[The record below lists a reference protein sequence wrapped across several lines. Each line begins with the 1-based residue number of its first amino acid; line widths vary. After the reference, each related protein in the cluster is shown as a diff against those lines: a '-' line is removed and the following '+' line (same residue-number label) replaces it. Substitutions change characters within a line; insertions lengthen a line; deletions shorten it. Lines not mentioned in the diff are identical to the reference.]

1 MADKKTEIENLLKKY
16 GQEQLLAF
24 YDELTEEGQDA
35 LLADISNIDFELMK
49 QLHKS
54 AGKPTENNKNA
65 VLSPIEAADKTKMA
79 DSDKDSYYG
88 AGIEQLKL
96 GKVAAVTMAGGQ
108 GSRLGHDGPKG
119 TYDIGLASH
128 KSLFEIQCDGLK
140 KVSAE
145 CGKTVPWYI
154 MTSQINHI
162 DTVDFFEEHDYFG
175 YPKADIFF
183 FPQDMIPVLS
193 MDGKLLLENKG
204 KVLRSPNG
212 NGGLFSSIIS
222 SGALSDMQKRGVSWV
237 FICGI
242 DNCLVQMADP
252 LFVGYTAKSNV
263 EASAKS
269 FVKRSF
275 DEKAG
280 IICRKDGKPG
290 VIEYTEIPEKEAK
303 LTDENGAF
311 VYGDANVL
319 NYIFDISVIEQI
331 AGRGMCYH
339 TACKKITY
347 MNESGEVITSTS
359 PDAYKF
365 ELFLFDAFDFIDDM
379 RILRIDRKLEFAPV
393 KNKEGEDS
401 PAWARDLYM
410 KANKIQMTTPL
421 VEMDGDE
428 MTRIVWKKIKDILL
442 YPYIDL
448 KTEYYDLGIESRDAT
463 DDQITKDSANATK
476 KYGVA
481 VKCATITPNAARV
494 KEFNLK
500 KMYKS
505 PNGTI
510 RSILDGTVFRA
521 PILVDGISPLVKG
534 WEKPIVIARHAYGD
548 LYSAV
553 DAKVAKGSK
562 AELVITAADGTV
574 TTTEIHNFANSDGIV
589 MGMHNEDASIEGF
602 ARACFEYA
610 IAEKMDLWFSSK
622 DTISKTYDHHF
633 KDIFNDL
640 YENEYKARFE
650 ALGITYFYTLIDD
663 AIARVM
669 KSKGGFIWACKNYD
683 GDVFSDMLATAF
695 GSLAMMTS
703 VLVSPHGYYEYEAAH
718 GTIPRHYHKYLNGEK
733 TSTNPIA
740 TIFAWTGALARRGEI
755 DGNTELT
762 AFAKR
767 MEEAVLETV
776 ASGYMT
782 GDLALISEVPEKH
795 VLDLDEFL
803 NKVAEAL

>member
-1 MADKKTEIENLLKKY
+1 MRKEHIELFEKVKKL

-24 YDELTEEGQDA
+24 YEELSAEEQDA
-35 LLADISNIDFELMK
+35 LVADIESIDFALMK
-49 QLHKS
+49 ELFEN
-54 AGKPTENNKNA
+54 AGKPTANNKDA
-65 VLSPIEAADKTKMA
+65 VLSPIEAADKTNMSAELA
-79 DSDKDSYYG
+79 DKFVT
-88 AGIEQLKL
+88 AGDRELSK
-96 GKVAAVTMAGGQ
+96 GRVAAVTMAGGQ

-119 TYDIGLASH
+119 TYDIGLPSH

-140 KVSAE
+140 KISGK
-145 CGKTVPWYI
+145 CGKNIPWYI
-154 MTSQINHI
+154 MTSQINHA
-162 DTVDFFEEHDYFG
+162 DTVAFFKENNYFG
-175 YPKADIFF
+175 YSKDDIFF
-183 FPQDMIPVLS
+183 FPQNMIPVVS
-193 MDGKLLLENKG
+193 MDGKLLLESKS
-204 KVLRSPNG
+204 KVLRSPDG
-212 NGGLFSSIIS
+212 NGGLFSAVVS
-222 SGALSDMQKRGVSWV
+222 SGALADMQKRGVKWV

-242 DNCLVQMADP
+242 DNCLVNMVDP
-252 LFVGYTAKSNV
+252 MFVGYTLESGV
-263 EASAKS
+263 PASAKS

-280 IICRKDGKPG
+280 ILCRKDGKPG
-290 VIEYTEIPEKEAK
+290 VIEYTEVPEKEAK
-303 LTDENGAF
+303 MTDENGCF

-319 NYIFDISVIEQI
+319 NYVFDISVLESI
-331 AGRGMCYH
+331 AGNGMCYH

-347 MNESGEVITSTS
+347 LNSDGEIVTSKS

-410 KANKIQMTTPL
+410 KANKIQMKTPL

-442 YPYIDL
+442 TPYIDL
-448 KTEYYDLGIESRDAT
+448 KTEYYDLGIENRDAT
-463 DDQITKDSANATK
+463 DDQVTKDSANATK

-521 PILVDGISPLVKG
+521 PILADGISPLVKG

-548 LYSAV
+548 IYSAI
-553 DAKVAKGSK
+553 DAKVQKGST
-562 AELVITAADGTV
+562 AELVITAPDGTV
-574 TTTEIHNFANSDGIV
+574 TKSVIHDFAKTDGIV
-589 MGMHNEDASIEGF
+589 MGMHNEDSSIEGF

-610 IAEKMDLWFSSK
+610 ISEKMDLWFSSK

-640 YENEYKARFE
+640 YENEYKGRFE

-703 VLVSPHGYYEYEAAH
+703 VLVSPHGYFEYEAAH
-718 GTIPRHYHKYLNGEK
+718 GTIPRHYHKYLAGEK

-740 TIFAWTGALARRGEI
+740 TIFAWTGALAKRGEMDGI
-755 DGNTELT
+755 DELVS
-762 AFAKR
+762 FAKR
-767 MEEAVLETV
+767 MEDAVLETV
-776 ASGYMT
+776 GSGYMT
-782 GDLALISEVPEKH
+782 GDLALISELPEKH

-803 NKVAEAL
+803 NKVASNL

>member
-1 MADKKTEIENLLKKY
+1 MKTEIYTLLEKH
-16 GQEQLLAF
+16 GQEHLLAF
-24 YDELTEEGQDA
+24 YDELSETEREK
-35 LLADISNIDFELMK
+35 LIADIRSVDFELMARLYK
-49 QLHKS
+49 D
-54 AGKPTENNKNA
+54 AGKPTENNRNA
-65 VLSPIEAADKTKMA
+65 VLSPIEAADKTAM
-79 DSDKDSYYG
+79 KDFDAQKFYG
-88 AGIEQLKL
+88 VGVEIIKA

-119 TYDIGLASH
+119 TYDIGLPSH

-140 KVSAE
+140 KVSEE
-145 CGKTVPWYI
+145 CGAVVPWYI
-154 MTSQINHI
+154 MTSRINHS
-162 DTVDFFEEHDYFG
+162 DTVKFFEEHDYFG
-175 YPKADIFF
+175 YPKSEIFF
-183 FPQDMIPVLS
+183 FSQNMIPVID
-193 MDGKLLLENKG
+193 MKGKLLLESKCE
-204 KVLRSPNG
+204 VLRSPDG
-212 NGGLFSSIIS
+212 NGGLFSAIVS
-222 SGALSDMQKRGVSWV
+222 SGALADMDKRGVSWV

-242 DNCLVQMADP
+242 DNCLVNMADP
-252 LFVGYTAKSNV
+252 LFVGYTAKAGV
-263 EASAKS
+263 PASAKS

-280 IICRKDGKPG
+280 ILCRKDGHPG
-290 VIEYTEIPEKEAK
+290 VIEYTEIPEEQAK
-303 LTDENGAF
+303 MKDENGTW

-319 NYIFDISVIEQI
+319 NYMFNIDILKNI
-331 AGRGMCYH
+331 AGNGMCYH

-347 MNESGEVITSTS
+347 MNSSGDMITSEK

-379 RILRIDRKLEFAPV
+379 RILRIDRNVEFAPV

-410 KANKIQMTTPL
+410 KANKIQMKTPL

-442 YPYIDL
+442 TPYIDL
-448 KTEYYDLGIESRDAT
+448 KTEYYDLGIENRDAT
-463 DDQITKDSANATK
+463 DDHVTRDSALATK

-553 DAKVAKGSK
+553 DSKIEKGSK

-574 TTTEIHNFANSDGIV
+574 TKTEIHDFVNSDGIV

-622 DTISKTYDHHF
+622 DTISKKYDHHF
-633 KDIFNDL
+633 KDIFNEL
-640 YENEYKARFE
+640 YENEYKEKFE

-740 TIFAWTGALARRGEI
+740 TIFAWTGALARRGEL
-755 DGNTELT
+755 DGITELT

-767 MEEAVLETV
+767 MEQSVLETV

-782 GDLALISEVPEKH
+782 GDLALISELEEKH
-795 VLDLDEFL
+795 VLDLEEFL
-803 NKVAEAL
+803 VKVAENL